1 MNDHLDESETIERQR
16 ASIKFAESPF
26 LTRQAFSPISKAL
39 NPIVPRRNGREAFL
53 GAADAAASDGTM
65 PAPSPHPMDGM
76 GFGVEHLL
84 DMSPGATGAP
94 NAPPPG
100 SLATPGAVV
109 VTDLLL
115 NGHPSGLPLGTFAA
129 VALPLAPEPPV
140 RAGVVPRAGRGG
152 RMRACPHPGCGY
164 ATDQGAARLATHART
179 HLDDRPFVC
188 AEPGCAKRFKTKEH
202 LRQHKNAHVTSRSFA
217 CDRALCVRT
226 NHAPFK
232 SAAEVALHARRVH
245 TLDAAERR
253 EVKHLEKITRLERA
267 LADARRDGETLRR
280 AADVLK
286 ESLEE
291 TTRAKKTLAAA
302 SRRRKRKSD
311 GKSVDDDVC
320 RDSDARD
327 DDGATTGTPTRTS
340 TGTLTTKQKE
350 KKPYTLSAS
359 NVLRVAERAA
369 AAARRAVAERE
380 ETGDTPPRRRR
391 KG

>member
-1 MNDHLDESETIERQR
+1 
-16 ASIKFAESPF
+16 
-26 LTRQAFSPISKAL
+26 
-39 NPIVPRRNGREAFL
+39 
-53 GAADAAASDGTM
+53 M
-65 PAPSPHPMDGM
+65 PAPTPHPMDGM

-140 RAGVVPRAGRGG
+140 RAGVVPRAARGG
-152 RMRACPHPGCGY
+152 RTRACSHPGCGY

-217 CDRALCVRT
+217 CDRTLCVRT

-291 TTRAKKTLAAA
+291 TLRETKTLA
-302 SRRRKRKSD
+302 SRHRKRKSE
-311 GKSVDDDVC
+311 KSRGDDDAY
-320 RDSDARD
+320 RDGTSGDARD
-327 DDGATTGTPTRTS
+327 DDGATTGTS
-340 TGTLTTKQKE
+340 TGTTGTTKQKE

-359 NVLRVAERAA
+359 NVLRVAEQAA

-380 ETGDTPPRRRR
+380 ETGSTPPRRRR